1 MDRRHLSKAAKELIL
16 KVAYG
21 FKEVASHSFVEP
33 WNVSYYFIN
42 DLKRFLANPEDLRG
56 DRILFD
62 LEVAS
67 GVSYSELKG
76 YWDKLTIEEREIA
89 IRTIIMAMASFGLI
103 SVVGAIAVNAEPH
116 MREEI
121 LRIASRYYKGE
132 ISYEELVSELERV
145 LWPTREER
153 LKYWKEIEEYE
164 KAMAL
169 EEYLPE
175 EVVKEI
181 IKAYF
186 LEMMR
191 LQMYD
196 TYLLIPS
203 VYPNLLE

>member
-1 MDRRHLSKAAKELIL
+1 MDRRYLSREAKEFIL

-21 FKEVASHSFVEP
+21 FKDVATHSFVEP

-67 GVSYSELKG
+67 GVSYSELKE

-89 IRTIIMAMASFGLI
+89 IRTIIMAMASLGLI
-103 SVVGAIAVNAEPH
+103 SVVGAIAINAEPH
-116 MREEI
+116 MKEEI
-121 LRIASRYYKGE
+121 LRIALRYYKDK
-132 ISYEELVSELERV
+132 ISYNELVSELERV

-153 LKYWKEIEEYE
+153 LKHWKEIQEYE

-169 EEYLPE
+169 EEYLPK

-186 LEMMR
+186 IEMLR

-203 VYPNLLE
+203 VYPRLIE

>member
-1 MDRRHLSKAAKELIL
+1 MDRRPLSRTAKEFIL

-21 FKEVASHSFVEP
+21 FKEVATHSFVEP

-67 GVSYSELKG
+67 GVSYNELKE

-89 IRTIIMAMASFGLI
+89 IRTIIMSMASLGLI
-103 SVVGAIAVNAEPH
+103 SVVGAIAVNAEPS

-169 EEYLPE
+169 EEYLPK

-203 VYPNLLE
+203 VYPNFLE

>member
-1 MDRRHLSKAAKELIL
+1 MNRIHLSKAAKELIL
-16 KVAYG
+16 RVAYG

-42 DLKRFLANPEDLRG
+42 DLKRFLANPEDLKG

-121 LRIASRYYKGE
+121 LRIASRYHKGE

-153 LKYWKEIEEYE
+153 LKHWKEIQEYE

-203 VYPNLLE
+203 VYPKLIE

>member
-1 MDRRHLSKAAKELIL
+1 
-16 KVAYG
+16 
-21 FKEVASHSFVEP
+21 
-33 WNVSYYFIN
+33 
-42 DLKRFLANPEDLRG
+42 
-56 DRILFD
+56 
-62 LEVAS
+62 VAS

>member
-1 MDRRHLSKAAKELIL
+1 MDRRHLSREAKELIL

-21 FKEVASHSFVEP
+21 FKDVASHSFMEP
-33 WNVSYYFIN
+33 WNVSYLFIN
-42 DLKRFLANPEDLRG
+42 DLKRFLANPEDLKG

-62 LEVAS
+62 LEMAS
-67 GVSYSELKG
+67 GVSYSELKE
-76 YWDKLTIEEREIA
+76 YWDKLSMEERKVA
-89 IRTIIMAMASFGLI
+89 IHIIIMSMASFGLI
-103 SVVGAIAVNAEPH
+103 SVVGAIAINAEPS

-121 LRIASRYYKGE
+121 LRIASRYYKDE
-132 ISYEELVSELERV
+132 ISYNELVSELERV

-153 LKYWKEIEEYE
+153 LRHWKEIEEYE

-169 EEYLPE
+169 EEYLP
-175 EVVKEI
+175 KEI
-181 IKAYF
+181 VKIIIKTYF
-186 LEMMR
+186 IEMMR

>member
-42 DLKRFLANPEDLRG
+42 DLKRFLASPEDLRG

-62 LEVAS
+62 LEMAS
-67 GVSYSELKG
+67 GVSYNELKE

-89 IRTIIMAMASFGLI
+89 IRTIIMSMASFGLI

-121 LRIASRYYKGE
+121 LRIASRYHKGE

-153 LKYWKEIEEYE
+153 LKHWKEIEEYE

>member
-1 MDRRHLSKAAKELIL
+1 MDRRHLSKAAKEFIL

-67 GVSYSELKG
+67 GVSYNELKE

-89 IRTIIMAMASFGLI
+89 IRTIIMSMASFGLI
-103 SVVGAIAVNAEPH
+103 SVVGAIAVNAEPS

-121 LRIASRYYKGE
+121 LRIASRYYKDE
-132 ISYEELVSELERV
+132 ISYNELVSELERV

>member
-16 KVAYG
+16 RVAYG

-42 DLKRFLANPEDLRG
+42 DLKRFLANPEDLKG

-121 LRIASRYYKGE
+121 LRIASRYYKDE
-132 ISYEELVSELERV
+132 ISYNELVSELERV

-169 EEYLPE
+169 EEYLPK

-186 LEMMR
+186 IEMMR

>member
-42 DLKRFLANPEDLRG
+42 DLKRFLANPEDLKG

-62 LEVAS
+62 LEMAS

-89 IRTIIMAMASFGLI
+89 IRTIIMSMASFGLI

>member
-1 MDRRHLSKAAKELIL
+1 MDRRPLSRTAKEFIL

-21 FKEVASHSFVEP
+21 FKEVATHSFVEP

-67 GVSYSELKG
+67 GVSYNELKE

-89 IRTIIMAMASFGLI
+89 IRTIIMSMASLGLI
-103 SVVGAIAVNAEPH
+103 SVVGAIAVNAEPPK
-116 MREEI
+116 REEI

-169 EEYLPE
+169 EEYLPK

-186 LEMMR
+186 IEMMR

-203 VYPNLLE
+203 VYPNFLE

>member
-1 MDRRHLSKAAKELIL
+1 MNRIHLSKAAKELIL
-16 KVAYG
+16 RVAYG

-42 DLKRFLANPEDLRG
+42 DLKRFLANPEDLKG

-62 LEVAS
+62 LEMAS

-89 IRTIIMAMASFGLI
+89 IRTIIMSMASFGLI
-103 SVVGAIAVNAEPH
+103 SVVGAIAVNAEPS

-121 LRIASRYYKGE
+121 LRIASRYYKDE
-132 ISYEELVSELERV
+132 ISYNELVSELERV

-169 EEYLPE
+169 EEYLPK

>member
-1 MDRRHLSKAAKELIL
+1 MDRRHLSKAAKEFIL

>member
-1 MDRRHLSKAAKELIL
+1 VDRKYLSREAKEFIL

-21 FKEVASHSFVEP
+21 FKEVASHSFMEP

-62 LEVAS
+62 LEMAS
-67 GVSYSELKG
+67 GVSYNELKE
-76 YWDKLTIEEREIA
+76 YWDKLTMEERKVA
-89 IRTIIMAMASFGLI
+89 IHIIIMSMASFGLI
-103 SVVGAIAVNAEPH
+103 SVVGAIAINAEPS

-121 LRIASRYYKGE
+121 LRIASRYYKDE
-132 ISYEELVSELERV
+132 ISYGELVSELERV

-153 LKYWKEIEEYE
+153 LKHWKEIEEYE

-169 EEYLPE
+169 EEYLP
-175 EVVKEI
+175 KEI
-181 IKAYF
+181 VKIIIKTYF
-186 LEMMR
+186 IEMMR

>member
-1 MDRRHLSKAAKELIL
+1 MNRIHLSKAAKELIL
-16 KVAYG
+16 RVAYG

-42 DLKRFLANPEDLRG
+42 DLKRFLANPEDLKG

-62 LEVAS
+62 LEMAS

-89 IRTIIMAMASFGLI
+89 IRTIIMSMASFGLI
-103 SVVGAIAVNAEPH
+103 SVVGAIAVNAEPS

-121 LRIASRYYKGE
+121 LRIASRYYKDE
-132 ISYEELVSELERV
+132 ISYNELVSELERV

-169 EEYLPE
+169 EEYLPK

-186 LEMMR
+186 IEMMR

-203 VYPNLLE
+203 VYPNFLE

>member
-1 MDRRHLSKAAKELIL
+1 
-16 KVAYG
+16 
-21 FKEVASHSFVEP
+21 
-33 WNVSYYFIN
+33 
-42 DLKRFLANPEDLRG
+42 
-56 DRILFD
+56 
-62 LEVAS
+62 
-67 GVSYSELKG
+67 
-76 YWDKLTIEEREIA
+76 
-89 IRTIIMAMASFGLI
+89 
-103 SVVGAIAVNAEPH
+103 

-132 ISYEELVSELERV
+132 ISYKELVSELERV